1 MKLKIK
7 DQKKCYSSMHPNLYV
22 EYGNMI
28 HFSRTAMASMG
39 WLDMGRITV
48 KFERMDLA
56 VIAK

>member
-1 MKLKIK
+1 
-7 DQKKCYSSMHPNLYV
+7 MHPNLYV

-28 HFSRTAMASMG
+28 HFSRTAMASIG